1 VNEREST
8 KERERERERE
18 RESARE
24 RERDKER
31 RRYQVFPLYRQD
43 FPCDYLS
50 SLSVI
55 SERDKRERDR
65 GETERESERKR
76 EKLDAVT
83 PGVPLNMESL
93 SVYHYQTHTPTFQT
107 NR

>member
-1 VNEREST
+1 
-8 KERERERERE
+8 
-18 RESARE
+18 
-24 RERDKER
+24 
-31 RRYQVFPLYRQD
+31 
-43 FPCDYLS
+43 
-50 SLSVI
+50 VI